1 MSERK
6 ELVFS
11 SDEEPDK
18 AKATTNQKT
27 SGQAKSEKPGKVDPK
42 NTKSLNVRS
51 TGFKEFLL
59 RPELIK
65 SIGDAGFEHPSEI
78 QQEAIPV
85 AVYGK
90 DLICQANSGMGK
102 TAVFV
107 LSVLHQLDAEAKPF
121 QCLVLCHTRELAH
134 QISREFER
142 LGKYIVNLKIQSIYG
157 GVSIDKQILKLETNP
172 PHIVI
177 GTPGRTLH
185 LVKEKKIPLDGLRF
199 FIIDECDRVLEHSDM
214 RQTVQEIFIKTKP
227 KKQVCMFTAT
237 LNGKTKETCMK
248 FLKKVSSASP
258 LIVSLSMKFTST
270 TSPS

>member
-11 SDEEPDK
+11 SDEEPQK
-18 AKATTNQKT
+18 KGVTTTQKGSGKAT
-27 SGQAKSEKPGKVDPK
+27 AEKPGKVEPK

-59 RPELIK
+59 RPELEK
-65 SIGDAGFEHPSEI
+65 GIGDAGFEHPSEI

-85 AVYGK
+85 AVFGK

-107 LSVLHQLDAEAKPF
+107 LSVLHQLDVEASPF
-121 QCLVLCHTRELAH
+121 QALVLCHTRELAH

-142 LGKYIVNLKIQSIYG
+142 LGKYIVGLKIQSIYG
-157 GVSIDKQILKLETNP
+157 GVNIDKQIFKLEANP

-185 LVKEKKIPLDGLRF
+185 LVKDKKLPLDGLRF
-199 FIIDECDRVLEHSDM
+199 FIIDECDRVLEQFDM

-248 FLKKVSSASP
+248 FLKKVR
-258 LIVSLSMKFTST
+258 KRRN
-270 TSPS
+270 

>member
-11 SDEEPDK
+11 SDEEPQNK
-18 AKATTNQKT
+18 TTTSKQKS
-27 SGQAKSEKPGKVDPK
+27 SGQVKAEKSGKVEPK

-59 RPELIK
+59 RPELEK
-65 SIGDAGFEHPSEI
+65 GIGDAGFEHPSEI

-85 AVYGK
+85 AVFGK

-107 LSVLHQLDAEAKPF
+107 LSVLHQLDVEASPF
-121 QCLVLCHTRELAH
+121 QALVLCHTRELAH

-142 LGKYIVNLKIQSIYG
+142 LGKYIVGLKIQSIYG
-157 GVSIDKQILKLETNP
+157 GVNIDKQIFKLEANP
-172 PHIVI
+172 PHIII

-185 LVKEKKIPLDGLRF
+185 LVKEKKLPLDGLRF
-199 FIIDECDRVLEHSDM
+199 FIIDECDRVLEQFDM

-248 FLKKVSSASP
+248 FLKKVRP
-258 LIVSLSMKFTST
+258 QQD
-270 TSPS
+270 

>member
-1 MSERK
+1 MSDK
-6 ELVFS
+6 DALVFT
-11 SDEEPDK
+11 SDEEQENTKQPKGKSKNSRASKPSKQGK
-18 AKATTNQKT
+18 A
-27 SGQAKSEKPGKVDPK
+27 EPK
-42 NTKSLNVRS
+42 NSKSLNVRS

-59 RPELIK
+59 RPELEK
-65 SIGDAGFEHPSEI
+65 AIGDAGFEHPSEI

-107 LSVLHQLDAEAKPF
+107 LSVLHQLDVDASPF

-142 LGKYIVNLKIQSIYG
+142 LGKYIVGLRIQSIYG
-157 GVSIDKQILKLETNP
+157 GVKIDKQIAKLEMLP
-172 PHIVI
+172 PHIII

-185 LVKEKKIPLDGLRF
+185 LVKEKKLPLDGLRF
-199 FIIDECDRVLEHSDM
+199 FIIDECDRVLEQFDM
-214 RQTVQEIFIKTKP
+214 RQTVQEIFVKTKP

-248 FLKKVSSASP
+248 FLKKVFEI
-258 LIVSLSMKFTST
+258 LL
-270 TSPS
+270 